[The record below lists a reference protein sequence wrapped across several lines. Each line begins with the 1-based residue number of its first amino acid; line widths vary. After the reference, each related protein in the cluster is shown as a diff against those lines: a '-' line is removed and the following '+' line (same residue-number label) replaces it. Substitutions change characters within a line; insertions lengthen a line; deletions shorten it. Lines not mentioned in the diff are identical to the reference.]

1 MEVSWLLV
9 QQIASM
15 VLMGLAGY
23 GVGKL
28 KLITGEQSRV
38 LSCMCIYLAVP
49 CSLMT
54 SFNTA
59 MEADKLTGLLLALG
73 AAVLLHLLY
82 LALNGLMNRS
92 GHGLAPEEQASV
104 IYNNAGNLILPMVM
118 AILGQEYVIYTSV
131 YILVQNI
138 LMWTHGQKLMGVPS
152 SLIGKKIVT
161 TPAIRRHPGGTGAV
175 RHRLRL
181 PGPLVTAMEGLGSC
195 MAPLSMLVIGI
206 LFSELDLKRVL
217 CQGRIYWVAGLRL
230 LVYPLLS
237 MACSWPLRVLWP
249 HSDGD
254 NVLLV
259 SLLCAIGP
267 AASAITQMAPALPQ
281 PQQWVC
287 LFHQCAHHPAVRG
300 DHAGNGTAV
309 SAGTGPAVSRGPG
322 LFRRPEIRKKRLDL
336 LSQRSRRIFLVQ
348 SSSFARRSRSWSRES
363 KRPQRRGSSSGVG
376 GSRSGDHGHPHPRPG
391 GGEDAVSGVLHR
403 HSALRGGPQGPAGH
417 KVDLRVRLAVRHLI
431 PGDDGGKTGT
441 QAGHLHPPLC
451 PGAAGGGGQ
460 GGGDA
465 PAPQQLQHLPHAG
478 LHRDALRLHPGL
490 GAGGTGRHK
499 CVLGK
504 LRPKEIFHFLK
515 NVGTVLAHE
524 LQIGFS
530 HLGPA
535 HFPADGQPGLL
546 GETLGVEQHPVYIKD
561 DAFYLQ
567 AGHTFPMSVRKCMS
581 WKEMGLQA
589 A

>member
-104 IYNNAGNLILPMVM
+104 IY
-118 AILGQEYVIYTSV
+118 TSV

-138 LMWTHGQKLMGVPS
+138 LMWTHGQKLMG
-152 SLIGKKIVT
+152 GAQQFDWKKIVT
-161 TPAIRRHPGGTGAV
+161 TPAIAAILAGLALFITG
-175 RHRLRL
+175 LRL

-237 MACSWPLRVLWP
+237 MAVLLALRVLWP

-267 AASAITQMAPALPQ
+267 AASAITQMAQLYHNPNSGYVSSINVLTTLLCAVTMPVMVL
-281 PQQWVC
+281 
-287 LFHQCAHHPAVRG
+287 LFQLG
-300 DHAGNGTAV
+300 
-309 SAGTGPAVSRGPG
+309 
-322 LFRRPEIRKKRLDL
+322 LDL
-336 LSQRSRRIFLVQ
+336 L
-348 SSSFARRSRSWSRES
+348 
-363 KRPQRRGSSSGVG
+363 
-376 GSRSGDHGHPHPRPG
+376 
-391 GGEDAVSGVLHR
+391 
-403 HSALRGGPQGPAGH
+403 
-417 KVDLRVRLAVRHLI
+417 
-431 PGDDGGKTGT
+431 
-441 QAGHLHPPLC
+441 
-451 PGAAGGGGQ
+451 
-460 GGGDA
+460 
-465 PAPQQLQHLPHAG
+465 
-478 LHRDALRLHPGL
+478 
-490 GAGGTGRHK
+490 
-499 CVLGK
+499 
-504 LRPKEIFHFLK
+504 
-515 NVGTVLAHE
+515 
-524 LQIGFS
+524 
-530 HLGPA
+530 
-535 HFPADGQPGLL
+535 
-546 GETLGVEQHPVYIKD
+546 
-561 DAFYLQ
+561 
-567 AGHTFPMSVRKCMS
+567 
-581 WKEMGLQA
+581 
-589 A
+589 

>member
-1 MEVSWLLV
+1 M
-9 QQIASM
+9 
-15 VLMGLAGY
+15 
-23 GVGKL
+23 
-28 KLITGEQSRV
+28 
-38 LSCMCIYLAVP
+38 
-49 CSLMT
+49 
-54 SFNTA
+54 
-59 MEADKLTGLLLALG
+59 
-73 AAVLLHLLY
+73 
-82 LALNGLMNRS
+82 
-92 GHGLAPEEQASV
+92 
-104 IYNNAGNLILPMVM
+104 
-118 AILGQEYVIYTSV
+118 
-131 YILVQNI
+131 
-138 LMWTHGQKLMGVPS
+138 
-152 SLIGKKIVT
+152 
-161 TPAIRRHPGGTGAV
+161 
-175 RHRLRL
+175 
-181 PGPLVTAMEGLGSC
+181 
-195 MAPLSMLVIGI
+195 
-206 LFSELDLKRVL
+206 
-217 CQGRIYWVAGLRL
+217 
-230 LVYPLLS
+230 
-237 MACSWPLRVLWP
+237 
-249 HSDGD
+249 
-254 NVLLV
+254 
-259 SLLCAIGP
+259 
-267 AASAITQMAPALPQ
+267 
-281 PQQWVC
+281 
-287 LFHQCAHHPAVRG
+287 
-300 DHAGNGTAV
+300 
-309 SAGTGPAVSRGPG
+309 
-322 LFRRPEIRKKRLDL
+322 
-336 LSQRSRRIFLVQ
+336 
-348 SSSFARRSRSWSRES
+348 
-363 KRPQRRGSSSGVG
+363 
-376 GSRSGDHGHPHPRPG
+376 
-391 GGEDAVSGVLHR
+391 
-403 HSALRGGPQGPAGH
+403 
-417 KVDLRVRLAVRHLI
+417 RHLI

>member
-138 LMWTHGQKLMGVPS
+138 LMWTHGQKLMG
-152 SLIGKKIVT
+152 GAQQFDWKKIVT
-161 TPAIRRHPGGTGAV
+161 TPAIAAILAGLALFITG
-175 RHRLRL
+175 LRL

-237 MACSWPLRVLWP
+237 MAVLLALRVLWP

-267 AASAITQMAPALPQ
+267 AASAITQMAQLYHNPNSGYVSSINVLTT
-281 PQQWVC
+281 
-287 LFHQCAHHPAVRG
+287 LLCAVTMPVMVLLRG
-300 DHAGNGTAV
+300 DHAGDGTAV

-376 GSRSGDHGHPHPRPG
+376 GSRSGTMATRIPAREAERMPFR
-391 GGEDAVSGVLHR
+391 ESSTATVRSGVVPR
-403 HSALRGGPQGPAGH
+403 A
-417 KVDLRVRLAVRHLI
+417 
-431 PGDDGGKTGT
+431 
-441 QAGHLHPPLC
+441 
-451 PGAAGGGGQ
+451 
-460 GGGDA
+460 
-465 PAPQQLQHLPHAG
+465 
-478 LHRDALRLHPGL
+478 
-490 GAGGTGRHK
+490 
-499 CVLGK
+499 
-504 LRPKEIFHFLK
+504 
-515 NVGTVLAHE
+515 
-524 LQIGFS
+524 
-530 HLGPA
+530 
-535 HFPADGQPGLL
+535 
-546 GETLGVEQHPVYIKD
+546 
-561 DAFYLQ
+561 LQ
-567 AGHTFPMSVRKCMS
+567 AIR
-581 WKEMGLQA
+581 
-589 A
+589 

>member
-118 AILGQEYVIYTSV
+118 AIPGQEYVIYTSV

-138 LMWTHGQKLMGVPS
+138 LMWTHGQKLMG
-152 SLIGKKIVT
+152 GAQQFDWKKIVT
-161 TPAIRRHPGGTGAV
+161 TPAIAAILAGLALFVTG
-175 RHRLRL
+175 LRL

-237 MACSWPLRVLWP
+237 MAVLLALRVLWP

-336 LSQRSRRIFLVQ
+336 LSQRSRRILFGSVQ
-348 SSSFARRSRSWSRES
+348 LLCQTVPQLEQGS

-376 GSRSGDHGHPHPRPG
+376 GSRSGTMATRIPAREAERMPFR
-391 GGEDAVSGVLHR
+391 ESSTATVRSGVVPR
-403 HSALRGGPQGPAGH
+403 A
-417 KVDLRVRLAVRHLI
+417 
-431 PGDDGGKTGT
+431 
-441 QAGHLHPPLC
+441 
-451 PGAAGGGGQ
+451 
-460 GGGDA
+460 
-465 PAPQQLQHLPHAG
+465 
-478 LHRDALRLHPGL
+478 
-490 GAGGTGRHK
+490 
-499 CVLGK
+499 
-504 LRPKEIFHFLK
+504 
-515 NVGTVLAHE
+515 
-524 LQIGFS
+524 
-530 HLGPA
+530 
-535 HFPADGQPGLL
+535 
-546 GETLGVEQHPVYIKD
+546 
-561 DAFYLQ
+561 LQ
-567 AGHTFPMSVRKCMS
+567 AIR
-581 WKEMGLQA
+581 
-589 A
+589 

>member
-138 LMWTHGQKLMGVPS
+138 LMWTHGQKLMG
-152 SLIGKKIVT
+152 GAQQFDWKKIVT
-161 TPAIRRHPGGTGAV
+161 TPAIAAILAGLALFVTG
-175 RHRLRL
+175 LRL

-237 MACSWPLRVLWP
+237 MAVLLALRVLWP

-254 NVLLV
+254 
-259 SLLCAIGP
+259 IGP
-267 AASAITQMAPALPQ
+267 AASAITQMAQLYHNPNSGYVSSINVLTTLLCAVTMPVMVL
-281 PQQWVC
+281 
-287 LFHQCAHHPAVRG
+287 LFQLG
-300 DHAGNGTAV
+300 
-309 SAGTGPAVSRGPG
+309 
-322 LFRRPEIRKKRLDL
+322 LDL
-336 LSQRSRRIFLVQ
+336 L
-348 SSSFARRSRSWSRES
+348 
-363 KRPQRRGSSSGVG
+363 
-376 GSRSGDHGHPHPRPG
+376 
-391 GGEDAVSGVLHR
+391 
-403 HSALRGGPQGPAGH
+403 
-417 KVDLRVRLAVRHLI
+417 
-431 PGDDGGKTGT
+431 
-441 QAGHLHPPLC
+441 
-451 PGAAGGGGQ
+451 
-460 GGGDA
+460 
-465 PAPQQLQHLPHAG
+465 
-478 LHRDALRLHPGL
+478 
-490 GAGGTGRHK
+490 
-499 CVLGK
+499 
-504 LRPKEIFHFLK
+504 
-515 NVGTVLAHE
+515 
-524 LQIGFS
+524 
-530 HLGPA
+530 
-535 HFPADGQPGLL
+535 
-546 GETLGVEQHPVYIKD
+546 
-561 DAFYLQ
+561 
-567 AGHTFPMSVRKCMS
+567 
-581 WKEMGLQA
+581 
-589 A
+589 

>member
-138 LMWTHGQKLMGVPS
+138 LMWTHGQKLMG
-152 SLIGKKIVT
+152 GAQQFDWKKIVT
-161 TPAIRRHPGGTGAV
+161 TPAIAAILAGLALFITG
-175 RHRLRL
+175 LRL

-230 LVYPLLS
+230 LVYPPCS
-237 MACSWPLRVLWP
+237 PWRCSWPCGCCGP

-267 AASAITQMAPALPQ
+267 AASAITQMAQLYHNPNSGYVSSINVLTTLLCAVTMPVMVL
-281 PQQWVC
+281 
-287 LFHQCAHHPAVRG
+287 LFQLG
-300 DHAGNGTAV
+300 
-309 SAGTGPAVSRGPG
+309 
-322 LFRRPEIRKKRLDL
+322 LDL
-336 LSQRSRRIFLVQ
+336 L
-348 SSSFARRSRSWSRES
+348 
-363 KRPQRRGSSSGVG
+363 
-376 GSRSGDHGHPHPRPG
+376 
-391 GGEDAVSGVLHR
+391 
-403 HSALRGGPQGPAGH
+403 
-417 KVDLRVRLAVRHLI
+417 
-431 PGDDGGKTGT
+431 
-441 QAGHLHPPLC
+441 
-451 PGAAGGGGQ
+451 
-460 GGGDA
+460 
-465 PAPQQLQHLPHAG
+465 
-478 LHRDALRLHPGL
+478 
-490 GAGGTGRHK
+490 
-499 CVLGK
+499 
-504 LRPKEIFHFLK
+504 
-515 NVGTVLAHE
+515 
-524 LQIGFS
+524 
-530 HLGPA
+530 
-535 HFPADGQPGLL
+535 
-546 GETLGVEQHPVYIKD
+546 
-561 DAFYLQ
+561 
-567 AGHTFPMSVRKCMS
+567 
-581 WKEMGLQA
+581 
-589 A
+589 